1 MADPESPPNGRRGD
15 DEQAGDRAV
24 TADAGTGEADEADGA
39 DPAEGGSATAEDA
52 ETETPTT
59 EQLRAEVEE
68 KYDFDEFGPEQMAEM
83 SPEEWEAAFDPDT
96 WITGEE
102 LLDRV
107 EADLKYRVAIRD
119 VFARVE
125 RLRDGNLVAYSDQ
138 GYALVQP
145 DGSVEGFGTVV
156 RDVKPV
162 VALCSMDDYDA
173 PDMPDGEVLPDPAEV
188 PEGTGELGNR
198 VLQVIAG
205 VQVLAGVG
213 LLLAWLGF
221 VTGLLSAPRGG
232 QDVNLTLLVVA
243 GIGFLI
249 IGLVLFMVVANARL
263 SDRFRAE
270 EFRNRLRAV
279 GVGEGEYPE
288 FLPVENGRWVG
299 DEGDGRSSIPAD
311 DGGDDGTERP
321 E

>member
-1 MADPESPPNGRRGD
+1 MADPESPPNGSRGD
-15 DEQAGDRAV
+15 DEQAGDQAV
-24 TADAGTGEADEADGA
+24 AADPGTGEADAAAGG
-39 DPAEGGSATAEDA
+39 PAAAEDA
-52 ETETPTT
+52 DTEAPTT
-59 EQLRAEVEE
+59 EQLRAEVED

-83 SPEEWEAAFDPDT
+83 SPEEWEAAFDPET

-107 EADLKYRVAIRD
+107 EADLKYRVLIRD

-173 PDMPDGEVLPDPAEV
+173 PDMPEGEALPDPAEV

-221 VTGLLSAPRGG
+221 VTGLLSSPRGG
-232 QDVNLTLLVVA
+232 QDVNLTLLVIA

-270 EFRNRLRAV
+270 EFRGRLRAV

-299 DEGDGRSSIPAD
+299 DEGDGRSSIP
-311 DGGDDGTERP
+311 DGDGTGQSE
-321 E
+321 

>member
-1 MADPESPPNGRRGD
+1 MADPESPPNGSRGD

-24 TADAGTGEADEADGA
+24 AADPDTGEA

-52 ETETPTT
+52 ETPTT
-59 EQLRAEVEE
+59 GQLRAELEE

-173 PDMPDGEVLPDPAEV
+173 PDMPEGEVLPDPAEV

-221 VTGLLSAPRGG
+221 VTGLLSSPRGG

-299 DEGDGRSSIPAD
+299 DDADGRSGITAD
-311 DGGDDGTERP
+311 DGSERTE
-321 E
+321 